1 MDLDTF
7 YKIVSA
13 IFIAGVSSLI
23 TVSLS
28 LHKFRTEKW
37 WETRVSAYIDLIDSL
52 HSLKDYGD
60 VHLGEA
66 TEDRNVGDEEKE
78 KLNVDYML
86 AFSRV
91 RRAANVGSL
100 LFSASAQKEISSCLK
115 GLNAA
120 TETDCWPTHLID
132 HNDAMYGVIEKI
144 VEISKSDLKL
154 GVNNNLL
161 QRIFNTLRPPKT
173 R

>member
-1 MDLDTF
+1 MVLDTF

-52 HSLKDYGD
+52 HSLKEYSD
-60 VHLGEA
+60 VYLDEA
-66 TEDRNVGDEEKE
+66 TEGRKVGDKE
-78 KLNVDYML
+78 KKKLNADYIL

-100 LFSASAQKEISSCLK
+100 LFSASAHKEISSCLN

-120 TETDCWPTHLID
+120 TETDHWPDHLVA
-132 HNDAMYGVIEKI
+132 HQEAMDGVIERV
-144 VEISKSDLKL
+144 VEISKLDLKL
-154 GVNNNLL
+154 
-161 QRIFNTLRPPKT
+161 K
-173 R
+173 

>member
-1 MDLDTF
+1 MVLDTF

-23 TVSLS
+23 TVFLS
-28 LHKFRTEKW
+28 MRKFRTEKW

-52 HSLKDYGD
+52 HSLKEYAD
-60 VHLGEA
+60 VYLGEA
-66 TEDRNVGDEEKE
+66 VEGRNVGDKEKE
-78 KLNVDYML
+78 KLNADYIM

-100 LFSASAQKEISSCLK
+100 LFSASAHKEISSCVN

-120 TETDCWPTHLID
+120 TETDDWATHLID
-132 HNDAMYGVIEKI
+132 HHEAMDGVIEKV
-144 VEISKSDLKL
+144 VEISKLDLKL
-154 GVNNNLL
+154 
-161 QRIFNTLRPPKT
+161 K
-173 R
+173 